1 MNLTELEIDSILDDG
16 LLKDVPIVG
25 LLVVVKNTTQNIH
38 DRNLL
43 RQTLKF
49 IQKFNSGTISE
60 GNLATNI
67 VWILRYV
74 GIVKEKKSIKYTEVF
89 SKCK

>member
-67 VWILRYV
+67 V
-74 GIVKEKKSIKYTEVF
+74 
-89 SKCK
+89 